1 MRGEGGGDD
10 RAGTRN
16 IIKAKEIYCLYSSIH
31 TESTPTATGPEAT
44 TATET
49 NISNNKRVHKFRA
62 ELRCAR
68 NAGRGPKRGSENG
81 WKTGRGAKKR
91 NGVSQ
96 HLNST
101 HTRTHA
107 HVSSTSYTV
116 DTRQSSL

>member
-44 TATET
+44 IATET

-68 NAGRGPKRGSENG
+68 NAGRGPKRGLKMGGKPEG
-81 WKTGRGAKKR
+81 GLKKGMASA
-91 NGVSQ
+91 NI
-96 HLNST
+96 
-101 HTRTHA
+101 
-107 HVSSTSYTV
+107 
-116 DTRQSSL
+116 